1 MSFQSPWLLLGL
13 LAIPLLV
20 GFYITSQQRR
30 RAYAVRF
37 TNMALL
43 NQVMGKGPGFRR
55 HIPAILFI
63 AGVAGLLLAMARPQA
78 TIRIPKDQ
86 ANVVLAVD
94 VSGSMAA
101 TDVQPTRIEAAI
113 NAGRTLI
120 DKLPGNAQ
128 VALVIF
134 NSQAQ
139 VVVPLTQDKGSV
151 KDALGT
157 LAPGGGTA
165 IGSAIQVAVAQLAN
179 IVDPTNKSAK
189 QPPAMVV
196 LLTDGTSNTGIDPQ
210 TAAAE
215 AKQAGIPVEA
225 IGIGQRNQT
234 TLLGGRLVDGVD
246 EQALQAI
253 ASTTGGHYYFAAD
266 ESQLN
271 KIYSDLGSRIGWVT
285 SKLDLT
291 IPILAFGTII
301 LVIGGLFSL
310 RWFRLL
316 P

>member
-13 LAIPLLV
+13 LAVPLLI

-37 TNMALL
+37 TNTALL

-55 HIPAILFI
+55 HVPAILFI
-63 AGVAGLLLAMARPQA
+63 AGVAGLLVSMARPQA
-78 TIRIPKDQ
+78 AIRGPKDQ
-86 ANVVLAVD
+86 TNVVLAVD

-101 TDVQPTRIEAAI
+101 ADVQPTRIEAAI

-134 NSQAQ
+134 NAQAQ

-151 KDALGT
+151 KDALGS
-157 LAPGGGTA
+157 LAPNGGTA

-179 IVDPTNKSAK
+179 ITDPNKSTK

-210 TAAAE
+210 AAAAE
-215 AKQAGIPVEA
+215 AKQAGIPVQT

-234 TLLGGRLVDGVD
+234 TMLGGRLVDGVD
-246 EQALQAI
+246 EQALQGI
-253 ASTTGGHYYFAAD
+253 ATTTGGHYYFAAD
-266 ESQLN
+266 ETQLN

-285 SKLDLT
+285 TKLDLT
-291 IPILAFGTII
+291 IPILALGTII

>member
-1 MSFQSPWLLLGL
+1 MSFQSPLLLLGL
-13 LAIPLLV
+13 LAVPLLI
-20 GFYITSQQRR
+20 GFYVTSQQRR

-37 TNMALL
+37 TNTALL

-63 AGVAGLLLAMARPQA
+63 AGVAGLLVSMARPQA
-78 TIRIPKDQ
+78 AIRVPKDQ
-86 ANVVLAVD
+86 TNVVLAVD

-101 TDVQPTRIEAAI
+101 ADVQPTRIEAAI

-134 NSQAQ
+134 NAQAQ

-151 KDALGT
+151 KDALGS
-157 LAPGGGTA
+157 LAPDGGTA

-179 IVDPTNKSAK
+179 ITDPTKSTK

-210 TAAAE
+210 AAAAE
-215 AKQAGIPVEA
+215 AKQAGIPVQT

-234 TLLGGRLVDGVD
+234 TMLGGRLVDGVD
-246 EQALQAI
+246 EQALQGI
-253 ASTTGGHYYFAAD
+253 ATTTGGHYYFAAD
-266 ESQLN
+266 ETQLN

-285 SKLDLT
+285 TKLDLT
-291 IPILAFGTII
+291 IPILALGTII

>member
-20 GFYITSQQRR
+20 GVYVLSQQRR

-37 TNMALL
+37 TNLALL

-63 AGVAGLLLAMARPQA
+63 AGIAGLLLSMARPQA
-78 TIRIPKDQ
+78 TIRIPKGQ
-86 ANVVLAVD
+86 TSVMLAVD

-113 NAGRTLI
+113 AAGRTLI
-120 DKLPGNAQ
+120 DKLPSNAQ
-128 VALVIF
+128 VGLVIF
-134 NSQAQ
+134 NSQAE
-139 VVVPLTQDKGSV
+139 VVAPLTQDKGSV

-165 IGSAIQVAVAQLAN
+165 IGDAIQVAVAQLAN
-179 IVDPTNKSAK
+179 ITDPNGPKSRNA
-189 QPPAMVV
+189 AVVV
-196 LLTDGTSNTGIDPQ
+196 LLSDGSSNTGIDPM
-210 TAAAE
+210 AAA
-215 AKQAGIPVEA
+215 ANAAQARIPVQTV
-225 IGIGQRNQT
+225 GIGQRNQT
-234 TLLGGRLVDGVD
+234 TMVRGQVVDGVD
-246 EQALQAI
+246 EQALQQISRA
-253 ASTTGGHYYFAAD
+253 TGGHYAYAAD
-266 ESQLN
+266 EAQLS
-271 KIYSDLGSRIGWVT
+271 KIYSDLGSRIGWVVT
-285 SKLDLT
+285 KLDLT
-291 IPILAFGTII
+291 VPLLALGTII
-301 LVIGGLFSL
+301 LVVGGLFSL

>member
-13 LAIPLLV
+13 LAIPMLIGL
-20 GFYITSQQRR
+20 YLSSQQRR
-30 RAYAVRF
+30 RTYAVRF
-37 TNMALL
+37 TNLALL

-63 AGVAGLLLAMARPQA
+63 AGLAGLLFSMARPQA
-78 TIRIPKDQ
+78 SVRIPKGQ
-86 ANVVLAVD
+86 TNVVLAVD

-113 NAGRTLI
+113 AAGRTLI
-120 DKLPGNAQ
+120 DKLPSNAQ
-128 VALVIF
+128 VGLVIF

-139 VVVPLTQDKGSV
+139 VLAPLTGDKGSV
-151 KDALGT
+151 KDALGS

-179 IVDPTNKSAK
+179 IVDPNGPKS
-189 QPPAMVV
+189 QHYAMVV
-196 LLTDGTSNTGIDPQ
+196 LLTDGSSNTGIDST
-210 TAAAE
+210 TAAAN
-215 AKQAGIPVEA
+215 AAQAHIPVDT
-225 IGIGQRNQT
+225 IGIGARNQT
-234 TLLGGRLVDGVD
+234 TMVQGRAVDGVD

-253 ASTTGGHYYFAAD
+253 ASATGGHYYYAAD
-266 ESQLN
+266 QGQLN
-271 KIYSDLGSRIGWVT
+271 QIYSDLGSHIGWVT
-285 SKLDLT
+285 TKLDLT
-291 IPILAFGTII
+291 VPILALGTII
-301 LVIGGLFSL
+301 LVVGGLFSL

>member
-20 GFYITSQQRR
+20 GLYVQSQQRR

-37 TNMALL
+37 TNLALL

-63 AGVAGLLLAMARPQA
+63 AGLLGLLLSMARPQA
-78 TIRIPKDQ
+78 TIRIPKGQ
-86 ANVVLAVD
+86 TSVMLAVD

-113 NAGRTLI
+113 AAARTLI
-120 DKLPGNAQ
+120 DKLPNNAQ
-128 VALVIF
+128 VGLVIF
-134 NSQAQ
+134 NAQAQ
-139 VVVPLTQDKGSV
+139 VVAPLTSDKGSV

-165 IGSAIQVAVAQLAN
+165 IGDAIQVAVAQLASV
-179 IVDPTNKSAK
+179 VDPNGPKSQNYAV
-189 QPPAMVV
+189 VV
-196 LLTDGTSNTGIDPQ
+196 LLTDGSSNTGVDTV
-210 TAAAE
+210 TAAAGAAQ
-215 AKQAGIPVEA
+215 AKIPVQTV
-225 IGIGQRNQT
+225 GIGQRNQT
-234 TLLGGRLVDGVD
+234 TLVQGRVVDGVD
-246 EQALQAI
+246 EQALQQI
-253 ASTTGGHYYFAAD
+253 SSSTGGHYYYAAD
-266 ESQLN
+266 EAQLS

-285 SKLDLT
+285 TKLDLT
-291 IPILAFGTII
+291 VPLLALGTII
-301 LVIGGLFSL
+301 LVAGGLFSL